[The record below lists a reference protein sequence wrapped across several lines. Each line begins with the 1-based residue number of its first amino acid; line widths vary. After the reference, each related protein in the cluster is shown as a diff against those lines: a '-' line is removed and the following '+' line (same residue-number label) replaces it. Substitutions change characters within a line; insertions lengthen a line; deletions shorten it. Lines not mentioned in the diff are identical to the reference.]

1 MTKEEK
7 LIVSAYT
14 GVLMVNFNELHKFAE
29 TQLGR
34 PIFSHEFGSK
44 AVVDELKDAVHYKF
58 IKLCEEE
65 T

>member
-14 GVLMVNFNELHKFAE
+14 GILMVNFNEFHKFAE
-29 TQLGR
+29 AQLGR
-34 PIFSHEFGSK
+34 PIFSHEFGRLAPVLS
-44 AVVDELKDAVHYKF
+44 DAVRDKF

-65 T
+65 N